1 MEIMKN
7 PNEICKIKG
16 FNGEQLQYEEVLLR
30 AVSLMKNIINEFW
43 GMEGDKGKSQNN
55 QFVF

>member
-43 GMEGDKGKSQNN
+43 GMEGEKGKGQNN
-55 QFVF
+55 